1 MDDRRQTEMWRSIA
15 RYGIYGFILALV
27 VFLCALYF
35 GQGLDFSS
43 QEVIGYLT
51 MLASLSFIYFGI
63 KHYKNQKNEGR
74 ISFRRAVF
82 MGLWIS
88 GLTGVG
94 IALADYI
101 YLTLINPDFFEDYA
115 SVMRSEGY
123 KGEIPNYGNGFLA
136 LIMFLTAMMVGLVIT
151 IFSALILNKK

>member
-1 MDDRRQTEMWRSIA
+1 MWRVIA
-15 RYGIYGFILALV
+15 RFGIYGLILALV
-27 VFLCALYF
+27 AFLSALFF
-35 GQGLDFSS
+35 GQGLDFST
-43 QEVIGYLT
+43 QEVIGYIT
-51 MLASLSFIYFGI
+51 MIVSLSFVFFGI
-63 KHYKNQKNEGR
+63 KHYRDQINEGR

-88 GLTGVG
+88 GLTGIG

-101 YLTLINPDFFEDYA
+101 YLTLINPDFFEEYA

-136 LIMFLTAMMVGLVIT
+136 LIMFLTAMMIGLVIT
-151 IFSALILNKK
+151 MISALVLHKK

>member
-15 RYGIYGFILALV
+15 RYGIYGFTLALV

-43 QEVIGYLT
+43 QEVIGYIA

-63 KHYKNQKNEGR
+63 KHYRDQKNEGT

-82 MGLWIS
+82 MGLWIA

-136 LIMFLTAMMVGLVIT
+136 LIMFLTTMMLGLVIT
-151 IFSALILNKK
+151 ILSALILNRK